1 MTKKKNIFVKLFVAL
16 VALTLISCCFLGST
30 FARYTSGDDG
40 SATVNVAKWDVNDT
54 LTGGTAVEFG
64 SLSPSQTGYAGASKA
79 DVSNT
84 TGEKLIGM
92 ITNSGAVNATVT
104 FAVDSEQFK
113 NGASDASFD
122 ATGYSWAE
130 SALSGNGASQAQVE
144 ALFSVNLYWGTE
156 DTWKDEWATS
166 NAITVGGT
174 TVSLNA
180 GAQIYIFAEVVWTT
194 SYSTDSESQGAL
206 CDAVDT
212 WVGQNVTSV
221 VYGISYTA
229 VQASELP
236 TA

>member
-1 MTKKKNIFVKLFVAL
+1 MTKKKSIFTKLFVAL

-30 FARYTSGDDG
+30 FARYTSGGDG
-40 SATVNVAKWDVNDT
+40 SATVTVAKWDVNDT
-54 LTGGTAVEFG
+54 LTDDTAVEFG
-64 SLSPSQTGYAGASKA
+64 SLSPSQKGYASKA

-104 FAVDSEQFK
+104 FAVDSQQYK

-122 ATGYSWAE
+122 ATGYSWAD
-130 SALSGNGASQAQVE
+130 SAVSGNGASQAQVE

-156 DTWKDEWATS
+156 NTWKDEWATS
-166 NAITVGGT
+166 NAITVGET
-174 TVSLNA
+174 TVPLNA

-194 SYSTDSESQGAL
+194 PYSTDSESQGAL

-221 VYGISYTA
+221 VYEISYTA